1 MKIVFAGT
9 PEYASFHLELLLNSE
24 HKIPFILTQPD
35 KKSGR
40 GNKIKVSPVKN
51 LALKRGVEVKQPHT
65 LKGNKKIISVLK
77 EKNLDLILVVA
88 YGLLIPREVLEIPK
102 MGCINIHASLLPRWR
117 GAAPIEH
124 CILGGD
130 IKSGITFMKM
140 DQGLDTGPILRTV
153 SCPVST
159 RENARSLEDKL
170 KKLSSL
176 ELIKFLKDFSLGKIK
191 EKKQNVSKATY
202 AQKITPKDTQIIWSD
217 FTAEFIDKKVR
228 SLFPK
233 YGAYT
238 FLGKSRVKIL
248 NSKVNEEYNNLE
260 PGILLIDK
268 RGAICVGCKDNTSL
282 NIELLQI
289 EGKKTMSSEE
299 FIKGNKEKILQS
311 KKFSSSVLE
320 N

>member
-130 IKSGITFMKM
+130 ISNLSIITA
-140 DQGLDTGPILRTV
+140 L
-153 SCPVST
+153 
-159 RENARSLEDKL
+159 
-170 KKLSSL
+170 
-176 ELIKFLKDFSLGKIK
+176 
-191 EKKQNVSKATY
+191 
-202 AQKITPKDTQIIWSD
+202 
-217 FTAEFIDKKVR
+217 
-228 SLFPK
+228 LFPLMDI
-233 YGAYT
+233 GW
-238 FLGKSRVKIL
+238 GQCDSEVC
-248 NSKVNEEYNNLE
+248 
-260 PGILLIDK
+260 LLIENVNVDEN
-268 RGAICVGCKDNTSL
+268 GIGTLDIYMTNSVSVGGGQFYIDGGL
-282 NIELLQI
+282 NII
-289 EGKKTMSSEE
+289 
-299 FIKGNKEKILQS
+299 
-311 KKFSSSVLE
+311 V
-320 N
+320 